1 MFSDKQRNHVHHS
14 SNGII
19 YTPTNTERERERE
32 FFLEQKLSSI
42 HSINNDDNDI
52 IAKWHNRNVFDTN
65 NE

>member
-42 HSINNDDNDI
+42 HSINNDDDDDI
-52 IAKWHNRNVFDTN
+52 IAK
-65 NE
+65 